1 MSNDV
6 IPTDEA
12 GRIAVD
18 SDSIKAQMKQ
28 SLDVLAAVALP
39 DEFDK
44 PFSESHLIMWSML
57 IASAEEEY
65 VDEAIFD
72 QFALGLPRGHAK
84 TTMLKLFV
92 LYLVLFTK
100 RRFIAVLCSNF
111 TKAESFIED
120 VILLLNSDNIV
131 TLFGR
136 WDSYA
141 TKDNAKV
148 KKFKFNNRRVI
159 LKPLGVGG
167 SIRGISEDLRRPD
180 IIICDDIQ
188 EREDAANLEQAEKL
202 LAWFAATLMLAR
214 DLRICTMVYLGNMY
228 KDLEIGKRDSG
239 IYACLLR
246 NLQRSSDWTSMI
258 VGAILADGTALWEE
272 VVSLKALLKQ
282 LRQDSSM
289 GLEDSFFAELQNDPT
304 VKMSQWYNPALVP
317 DIPYNDYDAV
327 IGKFIVIDPSL
338 GTKKSDSQAV
348 GLFYVYD
355 ERGPLMQEVR
365 IIQESAPNLVK
376 AVIDWCL
383 EEGVPLVAGE
393 AVAYQG
399 TLLQWFIW
407 WCDEGG
413 IEGINFVGVTPKGFS
428 KASRILAYFKSLMA
442 GQCMCS
448 RDAQALVDAQA
459 SLYKP
464 TSAKNVDDILDLGA
478 YSEQVFLEHAHDF
491 LLPLEA
497 EYKRASG
504 SKKQSTFMP
513 TVGKLRLK

>member
-1 MSNDV
+1 MSDDLV
-6 IPTDEA
+6 PAELDGSVSID
-12 GRIAVD
+12 VD
-18 SDSIKAQMKQ
+18 STKAMMKQ
-28 SLDVLAAVALP
+28 SLDILAAVALP

-44 PFSESHLIMWSML
+44 PFSPSHLIMWGML
-57 IASAEEEY
+57 IASAEQEY
-65 VDEAIFD
+65 VDEALFD

-111 TKAESFIED
+111 TKAESFVED

-148 KKFKFNNRRVI
+148 KKFKFNGRRVI
-159 LKPLGVGG
+159 IKPLGVGG

-188 EREDAANLEQAEKL
+188 EREDAANPELSEKL
-202 LAWFAATLMLAR
+202 LSWFASTLMLAR

-258 VGAILADGTALWEE
+258 VGAILADRTALWEE

-282 LRQDSSM
+282 LRQDTAL

-304 VKMSQWYNPALVP
+304 VKMSKWYNPTLVP
-317 DIPYNDYDAV
+317 DIPYNSYDTV
-327 IGKFIVIDPSL
+327 IGKYIIIDPSL

-365 IIQESAPNLVK
+365 VIQESAPNLVK
-376 AVIDWCL
+376 AVIEWCL
-383 EEGVPLVAGE
+383 EEGVPLVVGE
-393 AVAYQG
+393 TGAYQG

-407 WCDEGG
+407 WCDDGG
-413 IEGINFVGVTPKGFS
+413 IE
-428 KASRILAYFKSLMA
+428 AYFKSLMS

-448 RDAQALVDAQA
+448 KDAQALVDAQA

-464 TSAKNVDDILDLGA
+464 TAPKNIDDILDLGA
-478 YSEQVFLEHAHDF
+478 YSEQVFLEYSHEF
-491 LLPLEA
+491 ILPLTV
-497 EYKRASG
+497 EYETAAPARKE
-504 SKKQSTFMP
+504 STFMP
-513 TVGKLRLK
+513 SVGRPINK